1 MNDWL
6 VGFSSHP
13 PTDEELLRDSVD
25 ALRGSELGWEI
36 ECALDP
42 SLRTTHVEKMAA
54 KIETAARQGRELAH
68 ENAELDKIAFIP
80 ALIAGAARLAPL
92 AGRAAGALGGAKGII
107 GGVAKDMAI
116 SGAANK
122 VMGALK
128 PAAPAAATAGEIAG
142 GFKYAFAGGLLQR
155 AAGYTVRHPGTA
167 LTAAGAIGG
176 AMMAPRDPQTGQK
189 QYLRGAV
196 VGGMGA
202 AGVNALS
209 NGAVANKLRSSVMSR
224 ESPLLGQGTRKYL
237 MDSAAVGSG
246 KVPNAAGKGYL
257 KGPTSAPAAATA
269 ASPSPATSEAVSQMP
284 RAQPPEWQAA
294 HQGVQEMQERSQLQ
308 QQMPRAAAAQP
319 PPVPAAVRLGGS
331 SPMGGYK
338 GGPTFGMPK
347 AAQARFVDLSPAEQI
362 LFVAME
368 KKSNQQTLTYDP
380 ATKTFTRQHLTPSS
394 GGEAVRGTGAASIP
408 AGHTEAVHS
417 SPQYGSR
424 AYFQSRLQKT
434 LGTPPARM
442 AAGTPSGAMRS
453 LGGLAS
459 KMR

>member
-13 PTDEELLRDSVD
+13 PTNEELLRDSVD
-25 ALRGSELGWEI
+25 ALRGSALGWEV

-80 ALIAGAARLAPL
+80 ALLAG
-92 AGRAAGALGGAKGII
+92 AGRAVGALGGAKGII

-209 NGAVANKLRSSVMSR
+209 NGAIANKLRSSVMSR

-246 KVPNAAGKGYL
+246 KVPNASGKGYL
-257 KGPTSAPAAATA
+257 KGPAAAPQAATA
-269 ASPSPATSEAVSQMP
+269 ASASPTPTTSEAVSQMP
-284 RAQPPEWQAA
+284 RAHPPEWQAA

-347 AAQARFVDLSPAEQI
+347 AAQARFVGLSPAEQI

-368 KKSNQQTLTYDP
+368 KKANQQTLTYDP

-394 GGEAVRGTGAASIP
+394 GGDAVRGTGAAPIP

-434 LGTPPARM
+434 LGSSPSRM
-442 AAGTPSGAMRS
+442 AAGTPQGGVMRS